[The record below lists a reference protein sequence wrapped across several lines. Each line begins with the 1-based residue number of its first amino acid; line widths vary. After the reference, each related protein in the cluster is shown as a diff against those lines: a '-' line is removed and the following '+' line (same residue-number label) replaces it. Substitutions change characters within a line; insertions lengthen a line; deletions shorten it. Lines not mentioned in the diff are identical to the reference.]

1 MFLCVEVVTLVA
13 SIMPL
18 LSLFQVFDSMSGV
31 TGGILRARGKQ
42 FVGAILNLRQV
53 CFYPHAYWH

>member
-1 MFLCVEVVTLVA
+1 
-13 SIMPL
+13 MPL